1 MKVSRDLRQVFTGAV
16 VGLLLAAPV
25 CAQVSKDPPVP
36 PVQRDDPKPL
46 EADAKAPLSAP
57 DRQLME
63 TMARAG
69 VAEVEVGRIAESSA
83 ANPDVKKFARQ
94 MVEDHGKSNR
104 ELQELAA
111 RKGVTLPNEPDPA
124 QKDRIA
130 DMKKKNGAAFDQAY
144 VDQSAIPDHVAA
156 KELFEKVAKS
166 AEDPDL
172 RAFAQKNLPV
182 IDHHLEMAKQI
193 GGTLAQGAA
202 ASAPAS

>member
-16 VGLLLAAPV
+16 VGLLLAAPLH
-25 CAQVSKDPPVP
+25 AQVSKDPPVP
-36 PVQRDDPKPL
+36 PVRSDDPKPL
-46 EADAKAPLSAP
+46 DADGKTPLSGP

-69 VAEVEVGRIAESSA
+69 VAEMEAGRIAESNA

-94 MVEDHGKSNR
+94 MVEDHGKANR

-111 RKGVTLPNEPDPA
+111 RKGVTLPDEPDA
-124 QKDRIA
+124 AHKDRIA
-130 DMKKKNGAAFDQAY
+130 DVKQKSGAAFDQAY
-144 VDQSAIPDHVAA
+144 VDHAAIQDHVAA
-156 KELFEKVAKS
+156 KELFEKAAKS

-182 IDHHLEMAKQI
+182 IDHHLQMAEQI
-193 GGTLAQGAA
+193 GATLAQGSA
-202 ASAPAS
+202 ASAPSS